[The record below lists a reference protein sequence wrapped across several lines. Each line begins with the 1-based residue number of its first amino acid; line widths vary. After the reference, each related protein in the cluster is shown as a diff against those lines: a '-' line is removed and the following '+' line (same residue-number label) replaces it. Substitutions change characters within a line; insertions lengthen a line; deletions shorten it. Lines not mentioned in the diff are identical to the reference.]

1 VLRDFLSH
9 CGERRNSAS
18 FSVGVPV
25 FCGPGLTKYS
35 AVVNAMSGL
44 LSSIVYLIA
53 YAVVFNDDLL
63 FATSIHGLASFK
75 VFLFPEVEN

>member
-1 VLRDFLSH
+1 MLRDFWSH
-9 CGERRNSAS
+9 CGERKSSAS
-18 FSVGVPV
+18 SLVGV
-25 FCGPGLTKYS
+25 FCGPGLTNHS
-35 AVVNAMSGL
+35 AVVNAMSGF

-75 VFLFPEVEN
+75 VFLFSKVAN

>member
-1 VLRDFLSH
+1 MLQDFWSH
-9 CGERRNSAS
+9 CGERKSSAS
-18 FSVGVPV
+18 FSVGV
-25 FCGPGLTKYS
+25 FCGIGFINHS

-75 VFLFPEVEN
+75 VFMFSNVVN

>member
-1 VLRDFLSH
+1 
-9 CGERRNSAS
+9 
-18 FSVGVPV
+18 
-25 FCGPGLTKYS
+25 
-35 AVVNAMSGL
+35 MSGL

-75 VFLFPEVEN
+75 VFMFSKVVN